1 MEPTADVELARAEY
15 MQLATALWVGTEP
28 LAVAPMRDRDIF
40 DFLGF
45 D

>member
-1 MEPTADVELARAEY
+1 MDPTPEVESARAEY
-15 MQLATALWVGTEP
+15 LQLAAALWAGTEP
-28 LAVAPMRDRDIF
+28 LAVEPMRDRDIF